1 MKLRDR
7 AIAVCIAAL
16 AIAGG
21 GVWWWDGGGATAPEF
36 RVATIGGA
44 TVAAGGAPT
53 LVTFWATDCITCR
66 HEAPH
71 LAQLHRDSGGR
82 LRIIAVAM
90 PHDDEAAVREFVR
103 SRELPYHV
111 AMDSAGR
118 LARLFGDVRLTP
130 TTFLIAPDNRIV
142 LHTIGAVDLGK
153 VRALVDKMHA
163 G

>member
-16 AIAGG
+16 AVAGG
-21 GVWWWDGGGATAPEF
+21 VVWWWDGGGAQAPEF
-36 RVATIGGA
+36 QVATIGGA
-44 TVAAGGAPT
+44 TVAGGGTPT

-71 LAQLHRDSGGR
+71 LAQLHRDAAGR

-90 PHDDEAAVREFVR
+90 PHDDEAAVREFIR
-103 SRELPYHV
+103 SRQLPYHV

-142 LHTIGAVDLGK
+142 LHTIGAADLDK
-153 VRALVDKMHA
+153 VRALVDAMHA